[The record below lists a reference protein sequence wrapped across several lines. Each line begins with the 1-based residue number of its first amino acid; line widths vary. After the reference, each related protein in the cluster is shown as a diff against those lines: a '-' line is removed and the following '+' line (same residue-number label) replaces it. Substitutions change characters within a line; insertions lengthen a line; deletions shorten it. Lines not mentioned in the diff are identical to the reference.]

1 MYSFKSASVAGNLPD
16 IPDPL
21 ADVGKDVAADGVV
34 LVEEDAV
41 LVELQRSCR
50 LQDLCKRKYPCSG
63 CHTEGH
69 TEVDIATAR
78 NTGMDLIMV
87 SWGFRPV
94 SYQKALGAKVIVNS
108 ADEIYTLVAEGT
120 VQR

>member
-1 MYSFKSASVAGNLPD
+1 MQAVQITDGSEFIEDRPSVKIGELPC
-16 IPDPL
+16 IVVY
-21 ADVGKDVAADGVV
+21 VGD
-34 LVEEDAV
+34 
-41 LVELQRSCR
+41 
-50 LQDLCKRKYPCSG
+50 
-63 CHTEGH
+63 TEI
-69 TEVDIATAR
+69 DIATAR

-108 ADEIYTLVAEGT
+108 ADEIYSLVAEGT

>member
-1 MYSFKSASVAGNLPD
+1 MNCLILDKLGV
-16 IPDPL
+16 
-21 ADVGKDVAADGVV
+21 DVS
-34 LVEEDAV
+34 DAV
-41 LVELQRSCR
+41 YVG
-50 LQDLCKRKYPCSG
+50 D
-63 CHTEGH
+63 